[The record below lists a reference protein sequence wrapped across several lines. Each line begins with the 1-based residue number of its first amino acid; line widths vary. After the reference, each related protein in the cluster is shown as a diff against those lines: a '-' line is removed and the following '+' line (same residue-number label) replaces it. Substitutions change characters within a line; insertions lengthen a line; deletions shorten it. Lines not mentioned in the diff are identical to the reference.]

1 MRDSFIFY
9 RSFYEAINDLPNENQ
24 LELYKAIAQYSIDGI
39 DPIFTGLSKT
49 IWTLIKPQLN
59 ANKKRYKNGKLGAK
73 YGKLGGRPK
82 NPSGVIS
89 ENPIPKKQKTPNKN
103 VNVNENVNENKNVN
117 ENAKA
122 RAKEFSKIED
132 LTDSVCDQVSSQYQ
146 ASSYDIKKLRE
157 ELRLYCISS
166 GKKYSN
172 YLATLQAWT
181 RRKIDEGKIK
191 TTSQAPPG
199 VMTLSE
205 RIKLAEQERGIHA
218 DT

>member
-9 RSFYEAINDLPNENQ
+9 RSFYEAINDLPNEFQ

-39 DPIFTGLSKT
+39 DPVFTGLSKT

-82 NPSGVIS
+82 NPIGVIS

-103 VNVNENVNENKNVN
+103 ENVNENVNENKNVN
-117 ENAKA
+117 AKA
-122 RAKEFSKIED
+122 RVREFTKIED
-132 LTDSVCDQVSSQYQ
+132 LTDPVCEKVSTQYQVSVF
-146 ASSYDIKKLRE
+146 DVKNLRE

-166 GKKYSN
+166 GKKYAD
-172 YLATLQAWT
+172 YHATLQAWV
-181 RRKIDEGKIK
+181 RRKIDLGKLK
-191 TTSQAPPG
+191 PTATATPG

-205 RIKLAEQERGIHA
+205 RIRLAKAQREGGNHA